1 MLDEDPAKRE
11 AWSTESS
18 ALIYTTGKSSA
29 FNNLYYW
36 YLKTT
41 YHLNIQKQKK
51 NENNNV
57 QFIIRKKYKVRLNS
71 RLQTKGADRPS
82 DNLIRK
88 KIEMKVQ

>member
-1 MLDEDPAKRE
+1 MRSVECRVLG
-11 AWSTESS
+11 
-18 ALIYTTGKSSA
+18 L
-29 FNNLYYW
+29 NLYYW

-41 YHLNIQKQKK
+41 NYLNIEKQKK
-51 NENNNV
+51 NKNNKVQFIIRKKYKVRLNKV